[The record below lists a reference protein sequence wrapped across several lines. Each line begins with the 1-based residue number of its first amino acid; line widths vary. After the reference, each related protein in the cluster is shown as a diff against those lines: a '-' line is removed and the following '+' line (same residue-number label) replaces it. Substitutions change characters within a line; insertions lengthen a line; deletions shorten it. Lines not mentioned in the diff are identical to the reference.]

1 MKIFERVKG
10 FTLPG
15 TGTIELPITT
25 NQGRNFTW
33 QQKSMNG
40 TFTLPYSTQNNPYE
54 VRATGPYRIIETGK
68 TIEVSEDQIL

>member
-1 MKIFERVKG
+1 
-10 FTLPG
+10 
-15 TGTIELPITT
+15 
-25 NQGRNFTW
+25 
-33 QQKSMNG
+33 MNG